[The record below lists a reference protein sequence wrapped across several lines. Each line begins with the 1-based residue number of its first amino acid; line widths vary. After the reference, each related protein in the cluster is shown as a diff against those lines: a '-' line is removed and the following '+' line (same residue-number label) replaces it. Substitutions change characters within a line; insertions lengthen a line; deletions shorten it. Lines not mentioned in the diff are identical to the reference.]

1 MYNHVYWH
9 HPHLHR
15 RWWGC
20 KTTHLMS
27 LFWDFLKFFIS
38 VKIGFKCQDS
48 EHYRADA
55 VQPASG
61 KCPPDTCIQM
71 VRISPLEKKKT
82 RTANAVLVFLVR
94 VSRFEL
100 EASWTPFKR
109 DTKLRHTRISSVSWR
124 LQYDST
130 SVSKMQALFFVFSI
144 YFFWMKRLLSGPKR
158 KAAWWLL

>member
-1 MYNHVYWH
+1 MTDVWADSEENQ
-9 HPHLHR
+9 
-15 RWWGC
+15 
-20 KTTHLMS
+20 
-27 LFWDFLKFFIS
+27 DIFLR
-38 VKIGFKCQDS
+38 KICDTQSGELPVWVSRFGHSWSECRDS

-71 VRISPLEKKKT
+71 VRISPPEKKKT

-109 DTKLRHTRISSVSWR
+109 DTKLRHTRIFCC
-124 LQYDST
+124 T
-130 SVSKMQALFFVFSI
+130 SAPRYITTTAAENQVLFFLFSKN
-144 YFFWMKRLLSGPKR
+144 FTPPGMPEGFVKKD
-158 KAAWWLL
+158 